1 MENKKLKCFMESFR
15 SFLLEKVSPEVNGGI
30 SHHHGFKHSLLH
42 LRTKQSDRS
51 DLCSTGFYSFK
62 SHGEKQTADFFKKTT
77 RHCNTNEIQVQS
89 HHHTA
94 PYNVQSRR

>member
-1 MENKKLKCFMESFR
+1 MESFG

-30 SHHHGFKHSLLH
+30 SHHHGLSTAYFIRGQSKVTGQICALQGFIHSE
-42 LRTKQSDRS
+42 
-51 DLCSTGFYSFK
+51 
-62 SHGEKQTADFFKKTT
+62 SHGEKQTVDFFKKTT
-77 RHCNTNEIQVQS
+77 RHRDPSEIQVQS